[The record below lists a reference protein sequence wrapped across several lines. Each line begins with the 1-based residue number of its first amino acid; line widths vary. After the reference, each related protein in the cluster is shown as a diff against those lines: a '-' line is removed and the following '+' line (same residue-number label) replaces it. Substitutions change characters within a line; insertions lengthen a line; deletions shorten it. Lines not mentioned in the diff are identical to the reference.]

1 MNPLFDLLSW
11 LSIVVAVIIGWIRF
25 RKSSPEFRPLL
36 YILTI
41 GLINELISYY
51 LLHNGH
57 WNVINTNIYSLI
69 EAIFLAGLFWRWKL
83 YRTHFLIALLVFY
96 LAFWITETL
105 LIYHINRF
113 SSYFI
118 AGYSSVTVLL
128 TVSYINVLVWQEGNS
143 LIRNPA
149 FIICIGFVIYY
160 TYVVLIELFHLYG
173 FESAEFSRKIYG
185 IHRYINLLCNLI
197 YALAFLWIPSKRE
210 FIRL

>member
-1 MNPLFDLLSW
+1 MNSLIAQLSW
-11 LSIVVAVIIGWIRF
+11 SSIVVAVIIGWVRF
-25 RKSSPEFRPLL
+25 RKSSPEFRPFL

-41 GLINELISYY
+41 GFINELISYY

-57 WNVINTNIYSLI
+57 WNVINTNIYCLI
-69 EAIFLAGLFWRWKL
+69 EALFIAGLFWRWKL
-83 YRTHFLIALLVFY
+83 YSSNIFIGLVLFY
-96 LAFWITETL
+96 LTFWITETL
-105 LIYHINRF
+105 LVYHINRF

-118 AGYSSVTVLL
+118 VGYSSITVLL
-128 TVSYINVLVWQEGNS
+128 TVSYINTLVWQEGDS

-173 FESAEFSRKIYG
+173 FDSTEFSTKIYG
-185 IHRYINLLCNLI
+185 IHSYINLLCNLI
-197 YALAFLWIPSKRE
+197 YAVAFLWIPSKRE